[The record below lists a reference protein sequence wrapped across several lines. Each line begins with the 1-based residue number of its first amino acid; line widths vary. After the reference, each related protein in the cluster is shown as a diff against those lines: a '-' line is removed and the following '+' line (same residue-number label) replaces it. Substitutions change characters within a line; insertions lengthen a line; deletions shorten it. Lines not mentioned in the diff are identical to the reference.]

1 MTHPAAPVL
10 DPPVQSA
17 MSSADLIAHILER
30 YHAVHLAEL
39 GDLIP
44 LARKVEAVHAGH
56 PAAPAGLAD
65 HLSFILDDLCGHQ
78 RKEEQ
83 VLFPMML
90 DGSHPMIAHP
100 IARMI
105 AEHQDVE
112 EQLSALAK
120 LTAGFSAPTDACGS
134 WRALIEG
141 CRKLN
146 ADLREH
152 MRLENQD
159 LFPRFA

>member
-1 MTHPAAPVL
+1 MAVAADQGSDSGRGEAVGVEVSRFLIQAEGEHPAT
-10 DPPVQSA
+10 
-17 MSSADLIAHILER
+17 
-30 YHAVHLAEL
+30 
-39 GDLIP
+39 
-44 LARKVEAVHAGH
+44 
-56 PAAPAGLAD
+56 PAGLAD
-65 HLSFILDDLCGHQ
+65 HLSFILDGLCGHQ

-83 VLFPMML
+83 GLFPMML

>member
-112 EQLSALAK
+112 EQPHRRLRLLARPDRGLPQAERRPSRAHAAGK
-120 LTAGFSAPTDACGS
+120 PRPLPAVRLTRD
-134 WRALIEG
+134 
-141 CRKLN
+141 
-146 ADLREH
+146 
-152 MRLENQD
+152 
-159 LFPRFA
+159 